1 LTIRDAEQ
9 LALKNHPRI
18 TIGELN
24 AMAARQAAREARS
37 ALFPTIG
44 VAATAVATYRDGN
57 RITAGFLN
65 NPAVFERAAAGASAS
80 QLITDF
86 GRTTNLSKAANLA
99 AQAQQQTSIATREQ
113 IVFFVD
119 QAFYDALSSDVLVK
133 VAEQTVQAR
142 QVVADQVLA
151 LENAKLRSAL
161 DVSFANVALAQAEL
175 LLVNAKNNRD
185 AAYANLSDAL
195 GFPNERP
202 FELVD
207 SAPAQPPSADI
218 DTIIRQA
225 LENRPDV
232 KAVELQSSA
241 AEHLATAEERL
252 QLPDISALG
261 AAGVTPVQETP
272 GKVLT
277 STYGA
282 VGVNIHVPVFNGFLF
297 TARAAEAR
305 FRARAAAEAVRNLK
319 DAVARDVRVAWL
331 NVNSAFE
338 RENVAAKL
346 LEQATLSLNLAQAR
360 YKLGLGSIVELS
372 QAQLQETEAAI
383 STVTAKY
390 QYEFAISALQ
400 YQTGVITH

>member
-1 LTIRDAEQ
+1 
-9 LALKNHPRI
+9 
-18 TIGELN
+18 
-24 AMAARQAAREARS
+24 
-37 ALFPTIG
+37 
-44 VAATAVATYRDGN
+44 
-57 RITAGFLN
+57 
-65 NPAVFERAAAGASAS
+65 
-80 QLITDF
+80 
-86 GRTTNLSKAANLA
+86 
-99 AQAQQQTSIATREQ
+99 
-113 IVFFVD
+113 VFFVD

-142 QVVADQVLA
+142 QVVVNQIQA

-161 DVSFANVALAQAEL
+161 DVSFANVALAQGQL
-175 LLVNAKNNRD
+175 LLINAQNNRD

-195 GFPNERP
+195 GLPGEKP

-207 SAPAQPPSADI
+207 TAPAQPPSADI
-218 DTIIRQA
+218 DTVIQQA

-232 KAVELQSSA
+232 KAVELQQSA

-252 QLPDISALG
+252 QLPDVSALG
-261 AAGVTPVQETP
+261 AAGITPLQETP
-272 GKVLT
+272 GRLLT
-277 STYGA
+277 NTYGA
-282 VGVNIHVPVFNGFLF
+282 VGVNIHIPVFNGFLF
-297 TARAAEAR
+297 SARAAEAR
-305 FRARAAAEAVRNLK
+305 YRARAAAQVVRSLK

-346 LEQATLSLNLAQAR
+346 LEQAALSLNLAQAR
-360 YKLGLGSIVELS
+360 YNLGLGSIVELS
-372 QAQLQETEAAI
+372 QAQLQQTEAAI